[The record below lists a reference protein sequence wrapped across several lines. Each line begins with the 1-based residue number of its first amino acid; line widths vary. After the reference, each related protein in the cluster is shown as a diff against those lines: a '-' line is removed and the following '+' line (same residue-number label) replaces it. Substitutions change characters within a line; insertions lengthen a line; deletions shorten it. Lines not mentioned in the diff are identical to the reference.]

1 MEKAEY
7 EAQLAQNVA
16 ELYRILEAAREQA
29 EGLLDMVALEQAA
42 LDTFAAAALP
52 DVSFFGKA
60 SPNGDGSIEQM
71 FDKNQETVAAQG
83 FPACV

>member
-7 EAQLAQNVA
+7 EAQVAQNVA

-52 DVSFFGKA
+52 DVSFFGKV
-60 SPNGDGSIEQM
+60 SPNGDSSIEHT
-71 FDKNQETVAAQG
+71 FDKNPESVAAQG
-83 FPACV
+83 FLACV

>member
-7 EAQLAQNVA
+7 EAQVAQNVA

-52 DVSFFGKA
+52 DVSFFGKS
-60 SPNGDGSIEQM
+60 SPNGDGSIEHT
-71 FDKNQETVAAQG
+71 FDENPEPVAAQG
-83 FPACV
+83 FAACV

>member
-7 EAQLAQNVA
+7 EAQVAQNVA

-52 DVSFFGKA
+52 DVSFFWE
-60 SPNGDGSIEQM
+60 SIT
-71 FDKNQETVAAQG
+71 KR
-83 FPACV
+83 